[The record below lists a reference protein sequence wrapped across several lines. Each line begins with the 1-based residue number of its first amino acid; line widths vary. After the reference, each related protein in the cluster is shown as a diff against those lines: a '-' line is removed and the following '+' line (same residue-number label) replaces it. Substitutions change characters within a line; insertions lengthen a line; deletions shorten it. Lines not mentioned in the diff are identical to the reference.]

1 VLQRLAVR
9 LTFTAEALAH
19 QPFLLGNRFSIADAY
34 LFVML
39 NWHKPLK
46 VDLSRWPA
54 LLQFHERVAA
64 RPAVRRAMSEEGLL

>member
-1 VLQRLAVR
+1 
-9 LTFTAEALAH
+9 
-19 QPFLLGNRFSIADAY
+19 
-34 LFVML
+34 
-39 NWHKPLK
+39 